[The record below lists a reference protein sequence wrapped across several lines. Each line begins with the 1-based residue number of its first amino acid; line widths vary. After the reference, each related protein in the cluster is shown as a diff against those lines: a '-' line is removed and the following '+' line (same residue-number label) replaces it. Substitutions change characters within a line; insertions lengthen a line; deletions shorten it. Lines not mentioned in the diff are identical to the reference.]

1 GRRNSASATDALRE
15 LRHHFGESYCAAN
28 FWRPFFYL
36 SFCGVRARR
45 LQRRASTGSERVSTL
60 NVQHLIKT
68 RIRRRNRLAAQSGY
82 RKGRSGLTISRRDSD
97 RMNATHSGI
106 DGYVGNTPLIRLR
119 RVSELTGCEIL
130 GKAEFMNPAGSVK
143 DRAAYGII
151 TDAEAAGR
159 LKPGATIVEGTAGN
173 TGIGLAVIGRA
184 RGYRTLI
191 VIPNNQS
198 PEKMHLLRTLGA
210 EVKAVPEKPYK
221 DPENYNHI
229 ARRLAEERGWVWAKQ
244 FDKTANRAAHYRS
257 TGPEI
262 WKQTEGKVSAF
273 VAAVGTGGTLAGVSG
288 YLKEQNPKI
297 AIVCADPYGAA
308 MWSWFT
314 NGNLETND
322 GDSIA
327 EGIGQGRVTKN
338 IEGLKV
344 DRAYRIPDET
354 GLTIV
359 YQLLRAEALFLGL
372 SSGIN
377 VAGAARLAK
386 ESGPGQTIFT
396 VLFDSGHK
404 YQSTL
409 FNRDW
414 LASNHLDPDLPLES
428 VLARE
433 SLAQKPAPFF
443 VLLGR
448 RGCG

>member
-1 GRRNSASATDALRE
+1 MTAT
-15 LRHHFGESYCAAN
+15 Y
-28 FWRPFFYL
+28 
-36 SFCGVRARR
+36 
-45 LQRRASTGSERVSTL
+45 
-60 NVQHLIKT
+60 
-68 RIRRRNRLAAQSGY
+68 
-82 RKGRSGLTISRRDSD
+82 
-97 RMNATHSGI
+97 SGI

-119 RVSELTGCEIL
+119 RLSELTGCEIL

-151 TDAEAAGR
+151 TDAEKAGR

-184 RGYRTLI
+184 RGYRTVI

-229 ARRLAEERGWVWAKQ
+229 ARRLAEERGWFWANQ
-244 FDKTANRAAHYRS
+244 FDNTANRDAHYRS

-273 VAAVGTGGTLAGVSG
+273 VAAVGTGGTLAGVTT
-288 YLKEQNPKI
+288 YLKEQNPNVE
-297 AIVCADPYGAA
+297 IVCADPYGAA

-338 IEGLKV
+338 IEGIKI
-344 DRAYRIPDET
+344 DRAYRIPDQN

-359 YQLLRAEALFLGL
+359 YQLLREEGLFLGL

-377 VAGAARLAK
+377 VAGAVRFAK
-386 ESGPGQTIFT
+386 EVGPKQTIVT
-396 VLFDSGHK
+396 ILCDSGQK

-414 LASNHLDPDLPLES
+414 LVSNHLNPDLPLDS
-428 VLARE
+428 VLD
-433 SLAQKPAPFF
+433 
-443 VLLGR
+443 G
-448 RGCG
+448 